1 MLSCHQCSL
10 KFDQSVWYDLHVSL
24 VHCQEDEIEILK
36 QDFKKEQGKNDFIDK
51 SNNFPI
57 SIIYDED
64 YQREIL
70 KEEINEILECD
81 TSPNSNGEQKK
92 IEQEKSQE
100 QKENNFQVRS
110 SNLQTNS
117 ISQENE
123 ILEDVILTNSNEDKS
138 SLEQENSLEKEVFK
152 SIIEIYSDDC

>member
-36 QDFKKEQGKNDFIDK
+36 QDIKKEQGKNDFIDK
-51 SNNFPI
+51 SNTVPI

-70 KEEINEILECD
+70 KEEINEILEYD

-92 IEQEKSQE
+92 K
-100 QKENNFQVRS
+100 
-110 SNLQTNS
+110 
-117 ISQENE
+117 
-123 ILEDVILTNSNEDKS
+123 
-138 SLEQENSLEKEVFK
+138 
-152 SIIEIYSDDC
+152 